1 MPTGPTATPTGA
13 LSSLLASAVTTPDAP
28 TPASDRRLKFPRDEV
43 GFYAE
48 LQKLRR
54 VVDGIKSE
62 RPLFFLLD
70 EILQGTNSRE
80 RVIGARSV
88 LRHLLEHGA
97 MGAVSTHDVGLLD
110 LPPELDAKLDK
121 VHFQEQVHEDKTG
134 TSDKIGQVCS
144 G

>member
-1 MPTGPTATPTGA
+1 
-13 LSSLLASAVTTPDAP
+13 
-28 TPASDRRLKFPRDEV
+28 LK
-43 GFYAE
+43 
-48 LQKLRR
+48 R
-54 VVDGIKSE
+54 VVDGIESE

-88 LRHLLEHGA
+88 LRHLLERGA

-121 VHFQEQVHEDKTG
+121 VHFEEQARRTKPRRCPRLPARRASAIDNALDHEDG
-134 TSDKIGQVCS
+134 RHRGRSRVAVS
-144 G
+144 VRVL